1 MTQQELA
8 KAKDPDL
15 RSSLQAMRRA
25 ALQARK
31 IAIQTETSII
41 IVRNEQLVRLSAE
54 VLRRDPAA

>member
-1 MTQQELA
+1 MAQQELA

-54 VLRRDPAA
+54 VLRRDPTA

>member
-15 RSSLQAMRRA
+15 RFSLQAMRRA

-41 IVRNEQLVRLSAE
+41 IVQNEQLVRLSAE
-54 VLRRDPAA
+54 VLRRDPTA

>member
-54 VLRRDPAA
+54 VLRRDTTA